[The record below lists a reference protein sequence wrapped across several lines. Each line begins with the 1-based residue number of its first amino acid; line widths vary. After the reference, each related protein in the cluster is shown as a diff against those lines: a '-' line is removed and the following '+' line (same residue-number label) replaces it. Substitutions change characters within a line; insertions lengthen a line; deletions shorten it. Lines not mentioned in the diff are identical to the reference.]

1 MSRFI
6 AVIVSCV
13 QLGRK
18 TFAKLSTVVRADL
31 SSLIYNF
38 RLAFLPT
45 PQTQLCSSVGIS
57 REYEEAAWGYHLLS
71 SSVCNLLVENLFHF
85 VNRISFLYHVNFV
98 AASLYCK
105 TAYRLTPLLCWKCVA
120 TCIILSC
127 GFSISRGRRHT
138 EHVAKQ

>member
-1 MSRFI
+1 MARFI

-13 QLGRK
+13 QLRRK
-18 TFAKLSTVVRADL
+18 TFAKLNTVVRADL
-31 SSLIYNF
+31 SLLIYNC

-45 PQTQLCSSVGIS
+45 SQTQLCSSVGIS
-57 REYEEAAWGYHLLS
+57 RAYEEAAWGYHLLS

-98 AASLYCK
+98 AVSLYCK
-105 TAYRLTPLLCWKCVA
+105 TAYHLTPVWCWKCVT

-127 GFSISRGRRHT
+127 GFSVSFGRRYT
-138 EHVAKQ
+138 EHVAKE